1 MCVNRKEPY
10 SRTVCLSDILR
21 RNTGFLPIRFEMNI
35 LSAAPNGLT
44 QARANIFRTLHVN
57 DIYIASSY
65 MKSIK
70 AGL

>member
-1 MCVNRKEPY
+1 
-10 SRTVCLSDILR
+10 
-21 RNTGFLPIRFEMNI
+21 MNI

-57 DIYIASSY
+57 DIYTASSY
-65 MKSIK
+65 MKYIK